1 MLFMYFI
8 GKSVKPKKNDK
19 QFYLMCEDVWTSNF
33 SYTDGVYIINGLY
46 ILIFYVKNDLIFNFT
61 EISPVHKT
69 FSLIR

>member
-1 MLFMYFI
+1 
-8 GKSVKPKKNDK
+8 
-19 QFYLMCEDVWTSNF
+19 MCEDVWTSNF